1 MNSWK
6 AIGASECEPAV
17 DDVHH
22 RHGQRLGIHTA
33 DVAVERQTEIVG
45 GSAGYGQRN
54 TQDGV
59 GAQLRFGRRTV
70 QRDHRLVDAHLI
82 RYAHTDDRRSDD
94 VIHVLHRL
102 LDAFAR
108 ITALVAVTQFKGFVL
123 SRRSTARHG
132 CTAECTR
139 YGSYFDLD
147 GRVTSRIE
155 DFSCMDLYNLHS
167 CKFLNFIKNN
177 FVFNGR
183 FTGAASACNL
193 GCLPDR
199 THRTHEKSQRGGSEF
214 RTAAA
219 QSVEPCKDND
229 FYRQTVIRITLFLP
243 SKSVIRNGKSD
254 AKNLFYQRKTF
265 FYHRYFLIFGIEN

>member
-1 MNSWK
+1 M
-6 AIGASECEPAV
+6 ALAP
-17 DDVHH
+17 
-22 RHGQRLGIHTA
+22 RH
-33 DVAVERQTEIVG
+33 
-45 GSAGYGQRN
+45 
-54 TQDGV
+54 
-59 GAQLRFGRRTV
+59 RFGRRTV

-167 CKFLNFIKNN
+167 CKFLNFIKTIS
-177 FVFNGR
+177 FSTVVSQVRHLPATSVVCRIAPTGR
-183 FTGAASACNL
+183 T
-193 GCLPDR
+193 
-199 THRTHEKSQRGGSEF
+199 KSRNEADPNSG
-214 RTAAA
+214 TAAA

-254 AKNLFYQRKTF
+254 AKTYFINENL

>member
-1 MNSWK
+1 MRT
-6 AIGASECEPAV
+6 AV

-123 SRRSTARHG
+123 SRRSTARHAARPNAPDTVLTSTSMVG
-132 CTAECTR
+132 LPRE
-139 YGSYFDLD
+139 
-147 GRVTSRIE
+147 SRI
-155 DFSCMDLYNLHS
+155 SL
-167 CKFLNFIKNN
+167 
-177 FVFNGR
+177 
-183 FTGAASACNL
+183 A
-193 GCLPDR
+193 
-199 THRTHEKSQRGGSEF
+199 
-214 RTAAA
+214 
-219 QSVEPCKDND
+219 
-229 FYRQTVIRITLFLP
+229 
-243 SKSVIRNGKSD
+243 
-254 AKNLFYQRKTF
+254 
-265 FYHRYFLIFGIEN
+265 